1 MSLVSH
7 LSVKQAYV
15 IVFVILA
22 FWAVFAYS
30 TMQGVIA
37 EEQKYAGLI
46 NVSGKQRMLSQR
58 TALLA
63 YKYLKDN
70 NPLHHTDLEGLI
82 VGMEEEHRFLTQKI
96 TSPTLHEIYFGP
108 PALDAKV
115 RAYLMLLKEYS
126 AAPSEG
132 KIQDILSGSNA
143 LLPLLN
149 DAVSLFETES
159 DAKITVLQQREQ
171 LILAGTLTTLLLEYL
186 LLVRPLSSI
195 ISRKTEEL
203 EEEVRGKTKALQA
216 LFQQAQTNHDLLDA
230 IVQNAPIP
238 IFYKNAQGVYEKVN
252 AAFCETFG
260 FTPDEITDKTI
271 RDIASGGFANV
282 CDANDKK
289 LYEDPEHQQV
299 YEYSV
304 PNRKNHRTVEMVFYK
319 KALLDERGEI
329 VGIVG
334 AILDVTD
341 KKEHER
347 QLALR
352 NEQLKMASETDP
364 LTKVGNRRLC
374 EQTLRFHIAL
384 QEQQHDLLTILL
396 IDLDDFKH
404 VNDTY
409 GHNGGDE
416 VLQLFASTARGLIRE
431 GDFIGRWGGEEFL
444 IICPHSSEHDG
455 IVVANKICDTVREIG
470 FSFQSNI
477 SVSIGVAQNELGES
491 ACELLISKADIALY
505 EAKHRGKDQALA
517 YSMVV

>member
-22 FWAVFAYS
+22 FWAVFAYK

-63 YKYLKDN
+63 YKYLKEN
-70 NPLHHTDLEGLI
+70 NPVCHGDLDALI
-82 VGMEEEHRFLTQKI
+82 VLMENDHRFLMQNI
-96 TSPTLHEIYFGP
+96 TSPTIREIYFGH

-115 RAYLMLLKEYS
+115 SAYLTLLKEYS
-126 AAPSEG
+126 AAPSEA
-132 KIQDILSGSNA
+132 KLQDILSGSNA
-143 LLPLLN
+143 VLPVLN
-149 DAVSLFETES
+149 DAVSLFEIES
-159 DAKITVLQQREQ
+159 DTKIDVLQQRERM
-171 LILAGTLTTLLLEYL
+171 ILAGTLLTLLLEYL
-186 LLVRPLSSI
+186 LLVRPLSKI
-195 ISRKTEEL
+195 IARKTEEL
-203 EEEVRGKTKALQA
+203 EEEVREKTKALQA
-216 LFQQAQTNHDLLDA
+216 LFQRVKKNLDLLDA

-252 AAFCETFG
+252 AAFYEMFG
-260 FTPDEITDKTI
+260 FTPGTI
-271 RDIASGGFANV
+271 IDTQVRDIASGGFAAM
-282 CDANDKK
+282 CDAFDQK
-289 LYEDPEHQQV
+289 LYEDPLHQQV

-304 PNRKNHRTVEMVFYK
+304 LNRKSNRTMETLFYK
-319 KALLDERGEI
+319 KALLNDKGEV

-341 KKEHER
+341 KKAHER
-347 QLALR
+347 QLAIS
-352 NEQLKMASETDP
+352 NAQLKMASETDP

-384 QEQQHDLLTILL
+384 QEQSNDLLTILL

-444 IICPHSSEHDG
+444 IICPHSNEHDG

-470 FSFQSNI
+470 FSFQANI
-477 SVSIGVAQNELGES
+477 SVSIGVAQNGSGEV
-491 ACELLISKADIALY
+491 ACEMLVSKADIALY
-505 EAKHRGKDQALA
+505 EAKRRGKDQALA
-517 YSMVV
+517 YTMVS